1 VLRPSFTIG
10 IEEEYMIVELET
22 GELVRDLPG
31 GMLEEI
37 GERADGQVGPEFMRS
52 QIEVGTKVCT
62 SIPELRREL
71 AALRLMVAEVANR
84 HGLAPISSSTHP
96 SAAWSSQ
103 LNTDKDRYNAL
114 AEAMGGVARR
124 LLISGM
130 HVHVGIEDED
140 LRIDLMNQ
148 VLYFLPHLLALS
160 TSSPFWQGIETGL
173 KSYRTAVF
181 RALPRTGMPDE
192 FTSWGDYRRHVDA
205 LVEAGVIE
213 DGTKLWWDIR
223 PSERYPT
230 LEMRASDICTTLDDG
245 IAVAA
250 MYLCLLSMLYRRRMS
265 NQRWR
270 TYSRMLLSENMWRA
284 QRYGLSEGLIDFGR
298 GAIVP
303 YAELYDEILELVAED
318 AIDFDCVVE
327 LERGRE
333 ILERGTS
340 ADRQIALYRE
350 TLDNGGSEA
359 DALRRVVGFL
369 VTETVS
375 GL

>member
-1 VLRPSFTIG
+1 MRPSFTIG
-10 IEEEYMIVELET
+10 IEEEYMIVVRET

-37 GERADGQVGPEFMRS
+37 SGRADGQVGPEFMRS
-52 QIEVGTKVCT
+52 QIEVGTKVCA
-62 SIPELRREL
+62 SIPELRNEL
-71 AALRLMVAEVANR
+71 AGLRQLVAEVANR
-84 HGLAPISSSTHP
+84 HGLAPISASTHP
-96 SAAWSSQ
+96 FAAWSAQ
-103 LNTDKDRYNAL
+103 LNTDKERYNAL

-192 FTSWGDYRRHVDA
+192 FTSWGDYRRHVDV
-205 LVEAGVIE
+205 LVEAGVVE
-213 DGTKLWWDIR
+213 DATKLWWDIR

-250 MYLCLLSMLYRRRMS
+250 LYLCLLSMLYRRRMA

-298 GAIVP
+298 GGVVP

-327 LERGRE
+327 LERGRA

-350 TLDNGGSEA
+350 TIGNGGTQA
-359 DALRRVVGFL
+359 DAMHRVVEFL
-369 VTETVS
+369 VAETVA
-375 GL
+375 GI

>member
-1 VLRPSFTIG
+1 
-10 IEEEYMIVELET
+10 
-22 GELVRDLPG
+22 
-31 GMLEEI
+31 
-37 GERADGQVGPEFMRS
+37 
-52 QIEVGTKVCT
+52 
-62 SIPELRREL
+62 
-71 AALRLMVAEVANR
+71 
-84 HGLAPISSSTHP
+84 
-96 SAAWSSQ
+96 
-103 LNTDKDRYNAL
+103 
-114 AEAMGGVARR
+114 
-124 LLISGM
+124 
-130 HVHVGIEDED
+130 
-140 LRIDLMNQ
+140 
-148 VLYFLPHLLALS
+148 
-160 TSSPFWQGIETGL
+160 
-173 KSYRTAVF
+173 
-181 RALPRTGMPDE
+181 
-192 FTSWGDYRRHVDA
+192 
-205 LVEAGVIE
+205 
-213 DGTKLWWDIR
+213 
-223 PSERYPT
+223 
-230 LEMRASDICTTLDDG
+230 MRASDICTTLDDG

-298 GAIVP
+298 GSVVP
-303 YAELYDEILELVAED
+303 YTELYDEILELVAED